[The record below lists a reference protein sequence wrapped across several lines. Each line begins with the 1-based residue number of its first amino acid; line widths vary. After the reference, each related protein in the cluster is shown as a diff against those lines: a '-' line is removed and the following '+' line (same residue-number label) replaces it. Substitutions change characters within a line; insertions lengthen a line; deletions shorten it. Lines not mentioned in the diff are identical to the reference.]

1 MKFIKSVFVFA
12 IVFTFLSV
20 NAQEKKIKFSIGTL
34 KICSS
39 KNFQIEGY
47 DGDEVIIKSLHE
59 KRDSN
64 ISYVVN
70 GYSTPASTSVSSSQ
84 SSSRK
89 TNGFKNINGKN
100 NEKKDKW
107 IIEPKVNVVGFTS
120 SNKNDSIKGNSFVF
134 FNNNDNRKKG
144 LKKIGKKSQN
154 ADLGIYFTIEQN
166 GDQLLFKDQSQ
177 VGFVMTRNESYVIKI
192 PNALKL
198 NWQTNNCKEQ
208 DRTGQY
214 RFFGGKTPSSL
225 TNFNGEV
232 EIAST
237 LNNIKLVDV
246 TGPVVIN
253 TIGGNVIVEFDQK
266 YPKEIYSI
274 YTNNGFIDI
283 QIPKQSN
290 ILIDVIGKNI
300 YSDVDFNV
308 LEEEEVDD
316 VWQKT
321 NKMKLKYGSGKV
333 KMKLNGGFGN
343 VYLRKK

>member
-1 MKFIKSVFVFA
+1 MK
-12 IVFTFLSV
+12 TFKQLIFLACTIAFLHT
-20 NAQEKKIKFSIGTL
+20 NAQEKKIKFNKGTL

-59 KRDSN
+59 KKNAYSN
-64 ISYVVN
+64 YVVGSYSGSGN
-70 GYSTPASTSVSSSQ
+70 GAKVTASSSAQ
-84 SSSRK
+84 SSSIHAK
-89 TNGFKNINGKN
+89 GVAI
-100 NEKKDKW
+100 
-107 IIEPKVNVVGFTS
+107 VN
-120 SNKNDSIKGNSFVF
+120 GNSSSLKRLDSSTVKGQVYF
-134 FNNNDNRKKG
+134 FNNDENRKKG

-154 ADLGIYFTIEQN
+154 SDLGIYFIIEQSE
-166 GDQLLFKDQSQ
+166 DELLFKDQAKNS
-177 VGFVMTRNESYVIKI
+177 FIMTPNEGYLIKI
-192 PNALKL
+192 PNTIKL
-198 NWQTNNCKEQ
+198 VWQTSNCREDKSNN
-208 DRTGQY
+208 QY
-214 RFFGGKTPSSL
+214 RFFSSKVSTL
-225 TNFNGEV
+225 SDFNGEV
-232 EIAST
+232 EITST
-237 LNNIKLVDV
+237 LNNMKLKDV
-246 TGPVVIN
+246 SGPVVIN
-253 TIGGNVIVEFDQK
+253 TIGGNITVEFDQK